1 MPKNMI
7 SEKRKLAKIDAFI
20 SRALGREL
28 NELSSLRRNYQKFW
42 RILKIFFSVFSE
54 TLVLVPKVDLKS
66 FYSTT
71 DHLMTIWG
79 KKITKN
85 RKNQKN

>member
-28 NELSSLRRNYQKFW
+28 NELSSLRQNYQKFW
-42 RILKIFFSVFSE
+42 RILKNFFFSF
-54 TLVLVPKVDLKS
+54 LGDIS
-66 FYSTT
+66 FGRFEVI
-71 DHLMTIWG
+71 L
-79 KKITKN
+79 
-85 RKNQKN
+85 